1 LRRQV
6 YHPCPWLPPLLFPL
20 ISRDEVFD
28 RLTQSAAGSL
38 CVVTPNQ
45 RLSLVLQR
53 EFGEHQV
60 AQGRVL
66 WESADILSWSG
77 FLERAGD
84 DARYADVAPMPLLL
98 SQAQSHALW
107 EHLLRASPSGEA
119 LLAVADAARL
129 AHEAWQL
136 SRAWRLEPQL
146 CSAAQNEDSK
156 AFQDWAPRYE
166 RILQRNGLMD
176 AVELADRVLPL
187 MSDGSIRRPQVLVVY
202 GFDSFTPQQ
211 YEFLGRLQHAGSEV
225 LLAGPQVHAGRVL
238 RKPCTDAEQE
248 IRLAAAWARTRLEAG
263 HQRIGVVVPDL
274 AARRAAVVR
283 LFSATMAPDYALPGA
298 TSRILSFNLS
308 LGVSLT
314 DYPLVNTAM
323 LLLELAGR
331 DTEFE
336 RASRVLRSPFYC
348 RRRNRTHGA
357 RAAGCRTAWP
367 C

>member
-1 LRRQV
+1 MAAAAA
-6 YHPCPWLPPLLFPL
+6 FST

-136 SRAWRLEPQL
+136 SRAWRL
-146 CSAAQNEDSK
+146 
-156 AFQDWAPRYE
+156 
-166 RILQRNGLMD
+166 
-176 AVELADRVLPL
+176 
-187 MSDGSIRRPQVLVVY
+187 
-202 GFDSFTPQQ
+202 
-211 YEFLGRLQHAGSEV
+211 
-225 LLAGPQVHAGRVL
+225 
-238 RKPCTDAEQE
+238 
-248 IRLAAAWARTRLEAG
+248 
-263 HQRIGVVVPDL
+263 
-274 AARRAAVVR
+274 
-283 LFSATMAPDYALPGA
+283 
-298 TSRILSFNLS
+298 
-308 LGVSLT
+308 
-314 DYPLVNTAM
+314 
-323 LLLELAGR
+323 
-331 DTEFE
+331 
-336 RASRVLRSPFYC
+336 
-348 RRRNRTHGA
+348 
-357 RAAGCRTAWP
+357 
-367 C
+367 